1 MTTTMSTNTLKWMI
15 IFFLTLWCFALTW
28 VECNIDYRLDEMEMK
43 IQQQQI
49 DNTKMRYL
57 IEHQKSDTIVINLN
71 SFGK

>member
-1 MTTTMSTNTLKWMI
+1 MSNNVLKWII
-15 IFFLTLWCFALTW
+15 IFLLSLWCFMLTW
-28 VECNIDYRLDEMEMK
+28 LEFNIDYRLDEMEMK

-49 DNTKMRYL
+49 DNAKMRYL

>member
-1 MTTTMSTNTLKWMI
+1 MSNNALKWMI
-15 IFFLTLWCFALTW
+15 IFFLSLWCFALTW
-28 VECNIDYRLDEMEMK
+28 FECNIDYRVSEMETE

-49 DNTKMRYL
+49 DNAKMRYL